1 MPSGRGYPGS
11 ALFVVLVAG
20 VLIGAK
26 GKGGVVC
33 CPQDSEKG
41 LVKGPKFFPFMA
53 IYLENFLPSNSLSLE
68 KGCFMDDLDKIDF
81 KILSVL
87 ADNGRITV
95 TDLAKEVGLSKTPC
109 QLRMRKL
116 EENGYILG
124 YSAVLDPERLGERH
138 IAFVQVSLS
147 DTRSDA
153 LHAFN
158 EAVRHI
164 REVEQ
169 CHMIA
174 SNFDYLL
181 KIRTR
186 DMGNYR
192 RVLGEKIS
200 ALPHVSHTSTF
211 VVMESVK
218 ERA

>member
-1 MPSGRGYPGS
+1 
-11 ALFVVLVAG
+11 
-20 VLIGAK
+20 
-26 GKGGVVC
+26 
-33 CPQDSEKG
+33 
-41 LVKGPKFFPFMA
+41 
-53 IYLENFLPSNSLSLE
+53 
-68 KGCFMDDLDKIDF
+68 MDNLDNLDR
-81 KILSVL
+81 KILDVL
-87 ADNGRITV
+87 ADDGRITV
-95 TDLAKEVGLSKTPC
+95 TDLAKRVGLSKTPC

-116 EENGYILG
+116 EEKGYIRG
-124 YSAVLDPERLGERH
+124 YGAVLDPEKLGEGH

-153 LHAFN
+153 LNAFN

-164 REVEQ
+164 REIEQ

-186 DMGNYR
+186 DMSNYR
-192 RVLGEKIS
+192 KVLGEKIS

-218 ERA
+218 DRK